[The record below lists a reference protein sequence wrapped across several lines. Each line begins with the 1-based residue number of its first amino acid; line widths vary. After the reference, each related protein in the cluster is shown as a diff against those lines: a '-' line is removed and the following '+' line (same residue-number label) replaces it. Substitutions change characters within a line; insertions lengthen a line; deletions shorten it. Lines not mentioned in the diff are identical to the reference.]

1 MLTGQLALAT
11 AAFFAGAAVYINF
24 AEQHA
29 RLQLDDRALLAEWK
43 PSYQRGFL
51 MQATVAIISGVLGI
65 GAFLFTFDW
74 RWLLGAALILLN
86 WPYTLVIIMP
96 TNRELKATLPELANE
111 QTRGLITQWG
121 WLHAGR
127 SALGVAAT
135 AAYVWALN

>member
-11 AAFFAGAAVYINF
+11 AAFFAGAAVYVNV

-29 RLQLDDRALLAEWK
+29 RLQLDDRALLAVWK
-43 PSYQRGFL
+43 PSYDRGAI
-51 MQATVAIISGVLGI
+51 MQASMAIVSGALGI
-65 GAFLFTFDW
+65 AAFLFTFDW

-96 TNRELKATLPELANE
+96 TNRQLKATPPEEASA
-111 QTRGLITQWG
+111 QTRALVTQWG

-127 SALGVAAT
+127 SALGIAAC
-135 AAYVWALN
+135 AAYLWALN